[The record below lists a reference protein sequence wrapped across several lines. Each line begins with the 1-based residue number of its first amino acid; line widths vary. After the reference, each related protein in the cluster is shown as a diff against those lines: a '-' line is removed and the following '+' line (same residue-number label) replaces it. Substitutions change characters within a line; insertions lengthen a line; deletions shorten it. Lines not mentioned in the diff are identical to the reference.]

1 MQDLDTLIR
10 NLRDSQ
16 GSVAVQKRE
25 MLANVGSN
33 VAANVKKYTPVD
45 TGNLR
50 DSIHHEIE
58 SDSVI
63 NIVSAVEY
71 APYVDQGH
79 ASGDGFVPGS
89 HMFDRAFLEAETVLD
104 YEAERFIRKI
114 NLLG

>member
-1 MQDLDTLIR
+1 MQDLDSLIKS
-10 NLRDSQ
+10 LQASQ
-16 GSVAVQKRE
+16 EDVAGRKQE
-25 MLANVGSN
+25 LLNNVGN
-33 VAANVKKYTPVD
+33 EMAGKVKRYTPVD

-63 NIVSAVEY
+63 KIVSAVEY

-79 ASGDGFVPGS
+79 ASGDTFVPGS

-104 YEAERFIRKI
+104 YEAELFIRKI